1 MSKIERDAVVL
12 QGPPKN
18 PLSFP
23 RDSNKIKVP
32 ESVFHEITRNGEK
45 INRDWLVWSATSK
58 SFLCFPCSLFGSKQ
72 ACEAGNN
79 SHLLRWNGRINGNWR
94 KLAEKVKGH
103 QNNPHH
109 RDNYIKWKTAL
120 ESLGNQ
126 CGIDSSLE
134 KLIRNEAAR
143 WREILK
149 CILDVILF
157 LALRN
162 LSFRGSSKMIG
173 DDDDGN
179 FLATLELL
187 AKHNKTLQLHLEEV
201 SRCQQ
206 EGKQIIAHYLGWSS
220 QIEFIKECG
229 RIVYGAIIK
238 EAHMAIYYSILVDGT
253 PDVSHT
259 EQIAFVLRF
268 VYYGID
274 KKWVVKERFLGVESL
289 DKKKGVDIAKLI
301 IDVLNQ
307 NDIDLKNCG
316 GQGYDNGANMSGVYK
331 GVQAII
337 LQRNPQAFY
346 MPCSTHN
353 LNLAGV
359 HSLDS
364 SVEMKNY
371 FGRIQLLY
379 NLFSGSPIRW
389 KILTETAGLS
399 LHQTSQTRWSA
410 RIEAVKP
417 LVKRPREILLSLQK
431 LRDLDLTADLLIDVK
446 SLEKWIQSFEFII
459 MTTFW
464 FKALQAI
471 NYVSVSFQSENI
483 TLDDEMK
490 LMKILIEDLTRLRS
504 SWPELINEAHLVAS
518 GLASYGFQSKLVQ
531 KRTRKRKTFYKE
543 ARNEVHFLENDEK
556 QFEVNVFNTA
566 LNTLIQQIKDRFQA
580 SEKTTNSFSF
590 LWLSESN
597 SRSSEEKE
605 NEQPSLE
612 EKCKTLAQMYV
623 NDVDE
628 DKLILEVRHL
638 DTLKQANLFGPKE
651 YLTSMKL
658 LNGIYQKGL
667 ESIFESTCILL
678 RIFNTIPVSIAEGE
692 RSFSKL
698 GLVKTTL
705 RSTMSQD
712 RLTNLLVISIEHDL
726 AKSLCYDEVIENF
739 ALNKA
744 RRVKFL

>member
-1 MSKIERDAVVL
+1 MGEAITKNDPALWAENMSRVERDAFVL
-12 QGPPKN
+12 QGPPEK

-23 RDSNKIKVP
+23 RDSNKNKVP
-32 ESVFHEITRNGEK
+32 ESVFHKITRNGEK

-58 SFLCFPCSLFGSKQ
+58 IFLCFPCSLFGSNQ
-72 ACEAGNN
+72 DCGAGNN
-79 SHLLRWNGRINGNWR
+79 SHLLRWNGGINGNWR

-103 QNNPHH
+103 QNNSHH

-134 KLIRNEAAR
+134 KLIRNEAVR

-157 LALRN
+157 LASRN

-173 DDDDGN
+173 DDDNGN

-206 EGKQIIAHYLGWSS
+206 E
-220 QIEFIKECG
+220 
-229 RIVYGAIIK
+229 
-238 EAHMAIYYSILVDGT
+238 
-253 PDVSHT
+253 
-259 EQIAFVLRF
+259 
-268 VYYGID
+268 
-274 KKWVVKERFLGVESL
+274 VKERFLGVESL

-307 NDIDLKNCG
+307 NDIDLKNCR

-346 MPCSTHN
+346 MPCNTHN

-359 HSLDS
+359 HSLES
-364 SVEMKNY
+364 SVERKNY

-389 KILTETAGLS
+389 KILTETTGLS

-417 LVKRPREILLSLQK
+417 LVKRPREIILSLQK

-504 SWPELINEAHLVAS
+504 SWPELINEA
-518 GLASYGFQSKLVQ
+518 Y
-531 KRTRKRKTFYKE
+531 
-543 ARNEVHFLENDEK
+543 
-556 QFEVNVFNTA
+556 
-566 LNTLIQQIKDRFQA
+566 
-580 SEKTTNSFSF
+580 
-590 LWLSESN
+590 
-597 SRSSEEKE
+597 
-605 NEQPSLE
+605 
-612 EKCKTLAQMYV
+612 
-623 NDVDE
+623 
-628 DKLILEVRHL
+628 
-638 DTLKQANLFGPKE
+638 
-651 YLTSMKL
+651 
-658 LNGIYQKGL
+658 
-667 ESIFESTCILL
+667 
-678 RIFNTIPVSIAEGE
+678 
-692 RSFSKL
+692 
-698 GLVKTTL
+698 
-705 RSTMSQD
+705 
-712 RLTNLLVISIEHDL
+712 
-726 AKSLCYDEVIENF
+726 
-739 ALNKA
+739 
-744 RRVKFL
+744 

>member
-1 MSKIERDAVVL
+1 MSKVERDAVVL

-72 ACEAGNN
+72 ACGAGNN
-79 SHLLRWNGRINGNWR
+79 SHLLRWNGGINGNWR
-94 KLAEKVKGH
+94 KLAEKVKVH

-134 KLIRNEAAR
+134 KLIKNEAAR

-157 LALRN
+157 FASRN

-173 DDDDGN
+173 DDDNGN

-220 QIEFIKECG
+220 QNEFIKECG

-307 NDIDLKNCG
+307 NDIDLKNCR

-359 HSLDS
+359 HSLES

-389 KILTETAGLS
+389 KILTETTGLS

-410 RIEAVKP
+410 CIEAVKP

-446 SLEKWIQSFEFII
+446 SLEKWSQSFEFII

-490 LMKILIEDLTRLRS
+490 LMKILIEDRLRS
-504 SWPELINEAHLVAS
+504 SWPELINEAYLVAS

-531 KRTRKRKTFYKE
+531 KRT
-543 ARNEVHFLENDEK
+543 
-556 QFEVNVFNTA
+556 
-566 LNTLIQQIKDRFQA
+566 
-580 SEKTTNSFSF
+580 
-590 LWLSESN
+590 
-597 SRSSEEKE
+597 
-605 NEQPSLE
+605 
-612 EKCKTLAQMYV
+612 
-623 NDVDE
+623 
-628 DKLILEVRHL
+628 
-638 DTLKQANLFGPKE
+638 
-651 YLTSMKL
+651 
-658 LNGIYQKGL
+658 
-667 ESIFESTCILL
+667 
-678 RIFNTIPVSIAEGE
+678 
-692 RSFSKL
+692 
-698 GLVKTTL
+698 
-705 RSTMSQD
+705 
-712 RLTNLLVISIEHDL
+712 
-726 AKSLCYDEVIENF
+726 
-739 ALNKA
+739 
-744 RRVKFL
+744 